1 MSNTLKN
8 YSKEGQKLPMFGIGP
23 YLIYGIAFL
32 NALVIILT
40 HYVFKIG
47 ILTGAWVIA
56 FRIAGG
62 IILAL
67 GILIWYIGAM
77 RSGMDENIT
86 ENKLK
91 TDGIYS
97 WVRNPMYTGC
107 WFIIIGITF
116 MWHNYWVLPMILVDW
131 LILTI
136 VLINTEEKWLLNLY
150 GDEYAEYKKNV
161 NRCIPWKRN
170 KTLLKIIK
178 FALIIIFSLILILYI
193 SLNIFVK
200 SKEVKVDKKVYGID
214 RQRIYKSMFVAS

>member
-8 YSKEGQKLPMFGIGP
+8 YSREGQKLPMFGVGP

-40 HYVFKIG
+40 HYVIKIG
-47 ILTGAWVIA
+47 ILSRPWVGI

-62 IILAL
+62 VIIVL
-67 GILIWYIGAM
+67 GICIWYIGAM

-107 WFIIIGITF
+107 WFIMIGITF
-116 MWHNYWVLPMILVDW
+116 MWHNYFVLLMIPIDW
-131 LILTI
+131 FILTV
-136 VLINTEEKWLLNLY
+136 VLINTEEKWLFKVY
-150 GDEYAEYKKNV
+150 GDEYAEYKKRV
-161 NRCIPWKRN
+161 NRCIPWFPKQKR
-170 KTLLKIIK
+170 
-178 FALIIIFSLILILYI
+178 S
-193 SLNIFVK
+193 
-200 SKEVKVDKKVYGID
+200 
-214 RQRIYKSMFVAS
+214 

>member
-8 YSKEGQKLPMFGIGP
+8 YSREGQKLPMFGVGP

-47 ILTGAWVIA
+47 ILLGPWVGI

-62 IILAL
+62 VIIVL
-67 GILIWYIGAM
+67 GICIWYIGAV

-107 WFIIIGITF
+107 WFIMIGITF
-116 MWHNYWVLPMILVDW
+116 MWHNYFVLPMIPIDW
-131 LILTI
+131 IILTV
-136 VLINTEEKWLLNLY
+136 VLINTEEKWLLKVY
-150 GDEYAEYKKNV
+150 GNEYAEYKKRV
-161 NRCIPWKRN
+161 NRCIPWFPKQKR
-170 KTLLKIIK
+170 
-178 FALIIIFSLILILYI
+178 
-193 SLNIFVK
+193 
-200 SKEVKVDKKVYGID
+200 SKEK
-214 RQRIYKSMFVAS
+214 

>member
-1 MSNTLKN
+1 MSNILKN
-8 YSKEGQKLPMFGIGP
+8 YSREGQKLPMFGVGP

-47 ILTGAWVIA
+47 ILSGPWVGI

-62 IILAL
+62 VIIVL
-67 GILIWYIGAM
+67 GICIWYIGAM

-107 WFIIIGITF
+107 WFIMIGITF
-116 MWHNYWVLPMILVDW
+116 MWHNYFVLPMIPIDW
-131 LILTI
+131 IILTV
-136 VLINTEEKWLLNLY
+136 VLINTEEKWLLKVY
-150 GDEYAEYKKNV
+150 GDEYAEYKKRV
-161 NRCIPWKRN
+161 NRCIPWFPKQKR
-170 KTLLKIIK
+170 
-178 FALIIIFSLILILYI
+178 S
-193 SLNIFVK
+193 
-200 SKEVKVDKKVYGID
+200 
-214 RQRIYKSMFVAS
+214 